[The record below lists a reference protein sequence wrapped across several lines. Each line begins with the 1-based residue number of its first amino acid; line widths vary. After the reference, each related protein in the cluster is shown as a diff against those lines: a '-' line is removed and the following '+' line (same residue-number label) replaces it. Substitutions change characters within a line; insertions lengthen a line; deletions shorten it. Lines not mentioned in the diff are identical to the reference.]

1 MKKNIYYRFT
11 AAILILLSISSFFIG
26 FIYEENS
33 AGAGG
38 LILGD
43 FPTLWKNLQIFLNND
58 ITTALNFTNDLD
70 SGYKSSRTPLLYI
83 LHAYLNPFVENKVSF
98 FRSVFI
104 ISLTG
109 PILFYF
115 CLKQKFKGHDNLLL
129 ILVSS
134 ILFLSPYFRTSSYWG
149 LEENF
154 SIISLLFTFLFFD
167 KFLSNHD
174 EMKDKYLLFLTILF
188 SSLCLYFDQKFII
201 IPVICFFTIIF
212 SSKSFTLKI
221 FSVFLYFIFSL
232 PYIYLILLWGN
243 IIPSQDAGLRGI
255 GDKIYLSHI
264 GYASTII
271 SFYLFPLLFFKKD
284 SLFILLG
291 NFFKN
296 KKNLYFLS
304 LFFIYLL
311 YLLIFYDYDNER
323 SLGKGIVHKTAIL
336 FFQENY
342 LQRIYIF
349 FSFFISWLILLIYL
363 NNNLK
368 DKLII
373 IYFFLLSII
382 GFPILQ
388 EYFDPLIIL
397 MAFTFFGSKLFI
409 NYKNSIFLFIYLS
422 ILLISSNIYYY
433 NLIN

>member
-26 FIYEENS
+26 FIYGENS

-188 SSLCLYFDQKFII
+188 SSLCLYLDQKFII

-212 SSKSFTLKI
+212 SSKSSTLKI

-284 SLFILLG
+284 SLFILLE

-323 SLGKGIVHKTAIL
+323 SLGKGLVHKTAIL
-336 FFQENY
+336 FFQENVCY
-342 LQRIYIF
+342 
-349 FSFFISWLILLIYL
+349 FSVF
-363 NNNLK
+363 
-368 DKLII
+368 
-373 IYFFLLSII
+373 
-382 GFPILQ
+382 
-388 EYFDPLIIL
+388 
-397 MAFTFFGSKLFI
+397 
-409 NYKNSIFLFIYLS
+409 
-422 ILLISSNIYYY
+422 
-433 NLIN
+433 

>member
-1 MKKNIYYRFT
+1 
-11 AAILILLSISSFFIG
+11 
-26 FIYEENS
+26 
-33 AGAGG
+33 
-38 LILGD
+38 
-43 FPTLWKNLQIFLNND
+43 
-58 ITTALNFTNDLD
+58 
-70 SGYKSSRTPLLYI
+70 
-83 LHAYLNPFVENKVSF
+83 
-98 FRSVFI
+98 
-104 ISLTG
+104 
-109 PILFYF
+109 
-115 CLKQKFKGHDNLLL
+115 
-129 ILVSS
+129 
-134 ILFLSPYFRTSSYWG
+134 
-149 LEENF
+149 
-154 SIISLLFTFLFFD
+154 
-167 KFLSNHD
+167 
-174 EMKDKYLLFLTILF
+174 MKDKYLLFLTILF

-212 SSKSFTLKI
+212 SSKSSTLKI

-284 SLFILLG
+284 SLFILLE

-342 LQRIYIF
+342 LIF
-349 FSFFISWLILLIYL
+349 NDFTRSS
-363 NNNLK
+363 
-368 DKLII
+368 LII
-373 IYFFLLSII
+373 V
-382 GFPILQ
+382 LQ
-388 EYFDPLIIL
+388 KFCI
-397 MAFTFFGSKLFI
+397 S
-409 NYKNSIFLFIYLS
+409 
-422 ILLISSNIYYY
+422 LISALVFFQTHKKKTPRAPTALVQWKSRV
-433 NLIN
+433 